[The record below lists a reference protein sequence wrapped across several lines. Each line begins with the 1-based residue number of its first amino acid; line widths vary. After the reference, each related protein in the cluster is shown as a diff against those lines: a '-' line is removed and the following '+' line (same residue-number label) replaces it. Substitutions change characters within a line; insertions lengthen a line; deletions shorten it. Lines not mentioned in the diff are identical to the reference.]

1 MLKRCAIKRIIIS
14 TGALLI
20 FFLVYFFPN
29 QNNFSI
35 PEEVIYIEELTL
47 PLYTIDQ
54 NNYVARTNIIKKE
67 NDDINY
73 IINVLTKG
81 SINSNYLPSNFYSPI
96 PKDTKLIDYSLN
108 DGILKLN
115 FSKEL
120 LNVTKADEEKMLESL
135 IYSLCELDNVN
146 KIMIFVENEKL
157 NELPNSK
164 TKLPTVLDKTYGI
177 NKVYDIKNIKDTS
190 KTTIYYLSKYDD
202 ELYYVPIT
210 KITNNDEKNYV
221 EIIVNELKTS
231 PIYESNL
238 LSYLNASYELESYEI
253 LENSIT
259 LSFNNNL
266 IASLEDKD
274 LVEKVKYSI
283 SLSLRDT
290 YNLDNIIINMN

>member
-1 MLKRCAIKRIIIS
+1 M
-14 TGALLI
+14 
-20 FFLVYFFPN
+20 
-29 QNNFSI
+29 
-35 PEEVIYIEELTL
+35 
-47 PLYTIDQ
+47 
-54 NNYVARTNIIKKE
+54 
-67 NDDINY
+67 
-73 IINVLTKG
+73 
-81 SINSNYLPSNFYSPI
+81 
-96 PKDTKLIDYSLN
+96 SL
-108 DGILKLN
+108 
-115 FSKEL
+115 
-120 LNVTKADEEKMLESL
+120 
-135 IYSLCELDNVN
+135 
-146 KIMIFVENEKL
+146 
-157 NELPNSK
+157 
-164 TKLPTVLDKTYGI
+164 
-177 NKVYDIKNIKDTS
+177 
-190 KTTIYYLSKYDD
+190 YYLSKYDD